1 MLAIVVGAPSK
12 VTTTIPFFYNH
23 NKLKYQ
29 YLLLMKV
36 EPNRVGQFPF
46 RKADP
51 EKRKR
56 DFSEV
61 QQPYSEEEVMREADR
76 CLLCGTP
83 VCIDACPVLLDVR
96 GMNEAVARGDFKT
109 AYERIRETNPLLGVT
124 GRCCPQLQG
133 LCEDACVLK
142 WSGQPIGIGLI
153 QRYLADWE
161 RKNKQP
167 PPTIGADTG
176 KKVAVIGAGPAGVA
190 SADLLKRYGHHVIIY
205 EALSSPGGTAW
216 YGIPDYHLPKDVL
229 LHEIEKVKEMGVEL
243 RTKVMIGK
251 DIPLSQML
259 DENDAVLITTGSKDP
274 QRLDIPGSDLQGVTD
289 GYRFLESV
297 FVNGV
302 NSYFENPKYDLGNNI
317 IVIGGGDTALDCAR
331 TALRL
336 TRGQGSVTIAY
347 RRTEEDMPADPIMIE
362 EAKEEGVRFRFL
374 AQPKSFEG
382 SNKNQ
387 VIATVMESMQL
398 GRPDQS
404 GRRHPEP
411 IPGKEFKMNCS
422 AVILAIG
429 RGPASFLQ
437 KQIGLK
443 MGKHDSIAVN
453 DIYKTSMEGVFAA
466 GDVTSG
472 ETLVVKAM
480 ESGRESAQ
488 RVHEYLTGLKD
499 QHISFYERYY
509 KQNLYDRMLEGEVET
524 DLPPD

>member
-1 MLAIVVGAPSK
+1 
-12 VTTTIPFFYNH
+12 
-23 NKLKYQ
+23 
-29 YLLLMKV
+29 MKV

-51 EKRKR
+51 EERKRK
-56 DFSEV
+56 FSEV

-109 AYERIRETNPLLGVT
+109 AYDRIRETNPLLGVT

-133 LCEDACVLK
+133 LCEDACVLR

-153 QRYLADWE
+153 QRYVADWE

-167 PPTIGADTG
+167 PPSIAADTG
-176 KKVAVIGAGPAGVA
+176 KKVAVIGAGPSGIAG
-190 SADLLKRYGHHVIIY
+190 ADLLKRYGHHVVIY
-205 EALSSPGGTAW
+205 EALPSPGGTAW

-229 LHEIEKVKEMGVEL
+229 LHEIEKVKEMGVEIK
-243 RTKVMIGK
+243 TNIMVGK
-251 DIPLSQML
+251 DICLSQLL
-259 DENDAVLITTGSKDP
+259 DENDAILITTGPKDP
-274 QRLDIPGSDLQGVTD
+274 QRLDIQGSDLQGVIN
-289 GYRFLESV
+289 GYEFLENV

-302 NSYFENPKYDLGNNI
+302 NSYLKNPKYDLGNDI
-317 IVIGGGDTALDCAR
+317 IVVGGGDTALDCAR

-336 TRGQGSVTIAY
+336 TQGQGNVTIAY
-347 RRTEEDMPADPIMIE
+347 RRAEEDMPADPIMIE
-362 EAKEEGVRFRFL
+362 EAKEEGVKFRFL

-382 SNKNQ
+382 SDKNHI
-387 VIATVMESMQL
+387 VVAAVMDSMQL
-398 GRPDQS
+398 GKPDQS
-404 GRRHPEP
+404 GRRHPEA
-411 IPGKEFKMNCS
+411 ISGKEFKMQCS
-422 AVILAIG
+422 AVLLAIG
-429 RGPASFLQ
+429 RGPDSFLQ
-437 KQIGLK
+437 KQAGLK
-443 MGKHDSIAVN
+443 MGKHDSIAIN
-453 DIYKTSMEGVFAA
+453 DNYKTSMEGVFAA

-480 ESGRESAQ
+480 EVGREAGQ
-488 RVHEYLTGLKD
+488 RVHEYLTGLED

-509 KQNLYDRMLEGEVET
+509 KQNLYDRMLEGKVDT

>member
-1 MLAIVVGAPSK
+1 
-12 VTTTIPFFYNH
+12 
-23 NKLKYQ
+23 
-29 YLLLMKV
+29 MKV
-36 EPNRVGQFPF
+36 EPKRVGQFPF
-46 RKADP
+46 GKAEPAQRKGN
-51 EKRKR
+51 
-56 DFSEV
+56 FSEV
-61 QQPYSEEEVMREADR
+61 QQSYSEEEVMREADR

-153 QRYLADWE
+153 QRYIADWE

-167 PPTIGADTG
+167 SPALGTDTG
-176 KKVAVIGAGPAGVA
+176 KSVAVIGAGPSGIAG
-190 SADLLKRYGHHVIIY
+190 ADLLRRYGHHVIIY
-205 EALSSPGGTAW
+205 ETLAFPGGTAW

-229 LHEIEKVKEMGVEL
+229 LHEIEKVREMGVVIK
-243 RTKVMIGK
+243 TNVMIGK
-251 DIPLSQML
+251 DIHLSQLL
-259 DENDAVLITTGSKDP
+259 DENDAILITTGSKDP
-274 QRLDIPGSDLQGVTD
+274 QRLDVPGSDLRGVID
-289 GYRFLESV
+289 GYEFLQSV

-302 NSYFENPKYDLGNNI
+302 NNYLKNPKYDLGND
-317 IVIGGGDTALDCAR
+317 IVVVGGGDTALDCAR

-336 TRGQGSVTIAY
+336 TRGLGNVTIVY
-347 RRTEEDMPADPIMIE
+347 RRAEEDMPADPIMIE
-362 EAKEEGVRFRFL
+362 EAKEEGVKFRFL

-382 SNKNQ
+382 SKDNH
-387 VIATVMESMQL
+387 VVETVMDSMQL
-398 GRPDQS
+398 GKPDQS

-411 IPGKEFKMNCS
+411 IPGREFKMHCS
-422 AVILAIG
+422 SVLLAIG

-437 KQIGLK
+437 EQTGLK
-443 MGKHDSIAVN
+443 MGKHNSIAIN
-453 DIYKTSMEGVFAA
+453 DNYKTSMERVFAA

-488 RVHEYLTGLKD
+488 RVHEYLMGLED
-499 QHISFYERYY
+499 QHVSFYEKYY
-509 KQNLYDRMLEGEVET
+509 KQNLYDRMLEGKVDT

>member
-1 MLAIVVGAPSK
+1 
-12 VTTTIPFFYNH
+12 
-23 NKLKYQ
+23 
-29 YLLLMKV
+29 MKV

-51 EKRKR
+51 GQRKR
-56 DFSEV
+56 GFSEV
-61 QQPYSEEEVMREADR
+61 QQPYSEGEVMREADR

-153 QRYLADWE
+153 QRYVADWE
-161 RKNKQP
+161 RKNKQSP
-167 PPTIGADTG
+167 ASIAAETG

-190 SADLLKRYGHHVIIY
+190 GADLLRRYGHDVIIY
-205 EALSSPGGTAW
+205 EALPTPGGTAW

-229 LHEIEKVKEMGVEL
+229 LHEIERVKEMDIEIKTG
-243 RTKVMIGK
+243 VMIGK
-251 DIPLSQML
+251 DISLSQLL
-259 DENDAVLITTGSKDP
+259 DEKDAILITTGSKDT
-274 QRLDIPGSDLQGVTD
+274 QRLDIPGSDLQGVIN
-289 GYRFLESV
+289 GYEFLESV

-302 NSYFENPKYDLGNNI
+302 NSYLENPKYDLGNDI
-317 IVIGGGDTALDCAR
+317 IVVGGGDSALDCAR

-336 TRGQGSVTIAY
+336 TGGQGNVTIAY
-347 RRTEEDMPADPIMIE
+347 RRAEEEMPADPIMIE
-362 EAKEEGVRFRFL
+362 EAEEEGVKFKFL

-382 SNKNQ
+382 SDNNH
-387 VIATVMESMQL
+387 VVVAVMDSMQL
-398 GRPDQS
+398 GKPDQS
-404 GRRHPEP
+404 GRRKPEP
-411 IPGKEFKMNCS
+411 IQGKEFKMQCS
-422 AVILAIG
+422 AILLAIG
-429 RGPASFLQ
+429 RGPDSFLQ
-437 KQIGLK
+437 KQAGLK
-443 MGKHDSIAVN
+443 MSKHDSIAVN
-453 DIYKTSMEGVFAA
+453 DKYKTSTEGVFAA

-480 ESGRESAQ
+480 ESGREAAQ
-488 RVHEYLTGLKD
+488 RVHEYLMGLED

-509 KQNLYDRMLEGEVET
+509 KQNIYDRMLEGKVDT